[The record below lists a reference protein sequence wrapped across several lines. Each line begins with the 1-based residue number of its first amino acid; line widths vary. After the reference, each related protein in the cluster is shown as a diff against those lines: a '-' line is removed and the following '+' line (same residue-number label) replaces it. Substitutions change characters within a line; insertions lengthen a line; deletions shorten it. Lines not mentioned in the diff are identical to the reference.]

1 MSKTVDSRVVEMS
14 FDNAKFERN
23 VQTSLSTLDKLKNS
37 LQLEGAAK
45 GFENIDKAA
54 KNVDLQGLSNA
65 TETVCAKFSALEVAA
80 ITTIANITNSAV
92 NAGMQLVKSLSVD
105 NIAAGWLKFGQKTTS
120 VGTLISQGFDIDTV
134 TEQLERL
141 NWFTDETSY
150 NFTDMVDNIAKF
162 TASGKDLKSSVT
174 ALEGIANWAA
184 LSGQNANTASR
195 AMYQISQAMGAGV
208 MRKEDYKSIQ
218 NVSMDTDE
226 FRQKALD
233 AGVALK
239 TLKKNADGTYTSL
252 LAKTDAFSKSQFAE
266 HLTKDA
272 WFTSDVMM
280 KVFNEYSGAVDQI
293 YEYADKKGITASQAI
308 EELGETVDQ
317 FGLKAFKAAQ
327 EARTWGDVIDS
338 VKDAV
343 STGWMTTFELIFGNY
358 EEAKTLWTDLANE
371 LYDVFAE
378 GGNLRN
384 EMLSEWKEFGGRDN
398 LIESFWNTFHAIT
411 SMVNTVKEA
420 FRDIF
425 PATTGKQLVVFTKKL
440 KDFTDKFKMSDKSAQ
455 NLKDTFKGLFAI
467 LDIVGQ
473 AFSAVFKLVTPLF
486 GSFTTLGGGILGV
499 TGFLGKWLVKLDESI
514 KKSDVFNKAVNNI
527 TSFITKCKKAIEE
540 FFKGLKDKF
549 DIPVLDLIDSI
560 LERIRIKMSQLK
572 EATNEMKDGTVN
584 AFSAIGTALAGS
596 NFLKLLTAIWD
607 TTKNIANGIAK
618 GLGNL
623 IKGLV
628 DAFGNANFSG
638 AIDLLNGISFVGIA
652 VAITKFL
659 KSIKKS
665 SGGLSD
671 IKDIFKGILDSI
683 KGTLDQ
689 VRSCLEAYQNNLK
702 AGTLLKIAS
711 AVGILA
717 AAILTISLIDSDKL
731 NSSLGAMTVLF
742 ADLLASM
749 AIFEKVSGKITGVTK
764 SCTAMIAMSIAIS
777 ILASAMKKV
786 SELEWEDVFKGLI
799 GIAGLS
805 TIIIAASKIMSKNT
819 QQVIKGAGSMII
831 FATAIKI
838 LVSACKGLSSLDWP
852 ELAKGLIGVG
862 VLMTEIALFLKMA
875 KFDGKIIT
883 TAAGIVILASA
894 IKILA
899 SACAAFSQIEWGD
912 LAKGLVSIAVL
923 LAEITVFT
931 KLTGNANNVISTGL
945 ALIEIG
951 IAMKIFASAI
961 KDMST
966 MSWSELGVG
975 LTGLAVALS
984 AVTIALKFMPKNT
997 ISIGLG
1003 LIAVSTA
1010 LSIVASVLRK
1020 MGGMQWDEIARGL
1033 TALGASMAILAIGL
1047 KLMNGSLSG
1056 SAALVVATAA
1066 LMALT
1071 PVLLALGSMSW
1082 ESIVK
1087 GLVSIAGAFTII
1099 GVAGLVLGPLL
1110 PAILGLAGAFALIG
1124 VGVLGIGV
1132 GLLAAGAGL
1141 SALAVGFTA
1150 LATAGTLGATA
1161 IVAAL
1166 TVIITGIA
1174 ELIPMIIVKIGEG
1187 LIALCAVIAKGAPAI
1202 GAAFTAV
1209 ILTLVD
1215 VLVDCVPKIVDGLL
1229 YLVTC
1234 ALESLAKY
1242 TPRIVD
1248 AVLEFLIGVLEGI
1261 ARNLPALI
1269 QAGVDVLMA
1278 FFAGVIDA
1286 LAGIDVNVLIKGLVG
1301 IGLLSGIMLALSAVA
1316 ALIPGAMLG
1325 VLGMGAVI
1333 SELALVLAA
1342 IGAFAQIPGL
1352 NWLINEGGKLLENIG
1367 NAIGSFIGGI
1377 IGGVMGGISSQFP
1390 QIGTDLSKFMINL
1403 KPFIEGAKELDP
1415 TMVDGI
1421 KTLVDTILELTAA
1434 DILNSIS
1441 SWISG
1446 KDSLSEFGKQLVPF
1460 GESIKAYSMVVSGI
1474 DTNSINT
1481 SISAA
1486 KALVEMMNN
1495 LPSSGGLSAFFSGDK
1510 DLGYLSNQLVPFGI
1524 GLRKYSLA
1532 VSGVDTNA
1540 ISESASAAK
1549 ALSEL
1554 YENIPSSGGL
1564 TALLTGKNDISE
1576 FGTQLVPFGKS
1587 IKEYSFAVDGIKLE
1601 AITASTEAIQKLVST
1616 INSMTD
1622 LNIDGVNSFKN
1633 AVNILGKTN
1642 INVVGEDVVNSFVK
1656 GIKAKQSAI
1665 SLTIST
1671 IANNIVKA
1679 INDKHYMFT
1688 SAGEQVINKF
1698 IVGINSKIRQL
1709 NNSNTKML
1717 SDANTTIRSY
1727 YDAFYKSG
1735 SYLVQGFAN
1744 GISANSY
1751 KAAAKSKAMASAA
1764 VVAAK
1769 KELDEHSPSKVF
1781 YKIGD
1786 FAGVAF
1792 VNALSDSVK
1801 SSYNAGTEVAK
1812 AAKNGLSQSVNK
1824 IADAINYSIDS
1835 TPTIR
1840 PVLDLSDVSSGVGT
1854 LNGMLS
1860 LQPSIGLL
1868 SNVGTINAM
1877 MNHRNQNASNYDVV
1891 SAIRDL
1897 KKSIGNGSG
1906 DTYNING
1913 VTYDDGSNVSNAV
1926 RTLVRAVKVEG
1937 RI

>member
-14 FDNAKFERN
+14 FDNANFERN

-37 LQLEGAAK
+37 LRLEDAAK
-45 GFENIDKAA
+45 GFENIDKAS
-54 KNVDLQGLSNA
+54 KNVSFDSIMSSINSLEDRFSTMGVVGMRIIENLTDSLVQLTKKTLSFLTNGIVNGGITRAMNLENAHFQLQGLLKDEKAVEAVMKNVSDA
-65 TETVCAKFSALEVAA
+65 VDGTAYSLDSAAKVASQLAASGMRAGNEMFTSLRAVAGVAA
-80 ITTIANITNSAV
+80 MTNSEYDSIGNIFTTIAGNGRVLTQQLNQLSYRGMNAAATLRDYFNSSAENLEQFYKLYNSTKKKNDDAVSKGAKATEKNIRTMVTNSAISFDIFSKAMDSAFGEHAKKANETFNGALSNIKSALGRIGAKFV
-92 NAGMQLVKSLSVD
+92 SPLIVQNGALVKLFNTFREKTNEINSNLD
-105 NIAAGWLKFGQKTTS
+105 PIAETFTNT
-120 VGTLISQGFDIDTV
+120 VISIT
-134 TEQLERL
+134 
-141 NWFTDETSY
+141 N
-150 NFTDMVDNIAKF
+150 
-162 TASGKDLKSSVT
+162 ASNKYL
-174 ALEGIANWAA
+174 
-184 LSGQNANTASR
+184 
-195 AMYQISQAMGAGV
+195 
-208 MRKEDYKSIQ
+208 
-218 NVSMDTDE
+218 
-226 FRQKALD
+226 
-233 AGVALK
+233 
-239 TLKKNADGTYTSL
+239 
-252 LAKTDAFSKSQFAE
+252 
-266 HLTKDA
+266 
-272 WFTSDVMM
+272 
-280 KVFNEYSGAVDQI
+280 
-293 YEYADKKGITASQAI
+293 
-308 EELGETVDQ
+308 
-317 FGLKAFKAAQ
+317 
-327 EARTWGDVIDS
+327 
-338 VKDAV
+338 
-343 STGWMTTFELIFGNY
+343 
-358 EEAKTLWTDLANE
+358 
-371 LYDVFAE
+371 
-378 GGNLRN
+378 GNLDIN
-384 EMLSEWKEFGGRDN
+384 KFFK
-398 LIESFWNTFHAIT
+398 SFYDF
-411 SMVNTVKEA
+411 
-420 FRDIF
+420 
-425 PATTGKQLVVFTKKL
+425 LKKL
-440 KDFTDKFKMSDKSAQ
+440 KPSKTSIN
-455 NLKDTFKGLFAI
+455 NLKDTLKGLFAV
-467 LDIVGQ
+467 LDIVGR
-473 AFSAVFKLVTPLF
+473 AFSALFKLSTPLF
-486 GSFTTLGGGILGV
+486 GVFRKFGSNVLSVTASFGR
-499 TGFLGKWLVKLDESI
+499 WLVKLDEAI
-514 KKSDVFNKAVNNI
+514 KKGDVFNKTVDNI
-527 TSFITKCKKAIEE
+527 TGFITKCKKAVGE
-540 FFKGLKDKF
+540 FFKSLNEKF
-549 DIPVLDLIDSI
+549 DVPMLDMLDSV
-560 LERIRIKMSQLK
+560 LERIRIRISQFK
-572 EATNEMKDGTVN
+572 ETAKDMRDGTVD
-584 AFSAIGTALAGS
+584 AFSAIGVALANS
-596 NFLKLLTAIWD
+596 NFLKLLEAIW
-607 TTKNIANGIAK
+607 TATRKIVNGVAK
-618 GLGNL
+618 GLGKV
-623 IKGLV
+623 IKGLA
-628 DAFGNANFSG
+628 DALGSANFSG
-638 AIDLLNGISFVGIA
+638 AIDLLNGVSFAGIA

-659 KSIKKS
+659 KGIKKS
-665 SGGLSD
+665 SGGFSD
-671 IKDIFKGILDSI
+671 IKDFFKGVLDSI

-731 NSSLGAMTVLF
+731 NSSLGAMTILF

-749 AIFEKVSGKITGVTK
+749 AIFEKISGKITGVTK

-786 SELEWEDVFKGLI
+786 AELEWGDVFKGLI
-799 GIAGLS
+799 GISGLS
-805 TIIIAASKIMSKNT
+805 AIIVTASKIMSKNT
-819 QQVIKGAGSMII
+819 QQVVKGAGSMII
-831 FATAIKI
+831 FATAIKV
-838 LVSACKGLSSLDWP
+838 LVSACKDLSSLDWP
-852 ELAKGLIGVG
+852 GLAKGLIGVG
-862 VLMTEIALFLKMA
+862 VLMTEIAVFLRTA
-875 KFDGKIIT
+875 KFDGKTIT
-883 TAAGIVILASA
+883 TAAGMVILASA

-899 SACAAFSQIEWGD
+899 SACSDFAKLEWGD
-912 LAKGLVSIAVL
+912 LAKGLVSIAAL

-945 ALIEIG
+945 ALVEIG

-961 KDMST
+961 KDIST
-966 MSWSELGVG
+966 MSWSELGIG
-975 LTGLAVALS
+975 LTGLAGALA
-984 AVTIALKFMPKNT
+984 AVTIALRFIPKNT
-997 ISIGLG
+997 IGTGLG

-1010 LSIVASVLRK
+1010 LSIIASVLKK

-1033 TALGASMAILAIGL
+1033 TALGSSMAILAIGL

-1056 SAALVVATAA
+1056 SAALIVATAA

-1087 GLVSIAGAFTII
+1087 GLVSIAGAFAII
-1099 GVAGLVLGPLL
+1099 GVAGLVLGPLV
-1110 PAILGLAGAFALIG
+1110 PTILGLAGAFALIG

-1161 IVAAL
+1161 VVAAL

-1174 ELIPMIIVKIGEG
+1174 DLIPLIIVKVGEG
-1187 LIALCAVIAKGAPAI
+1187 LIALCAVIAKGSPAI

-1209 ILTLVD
+1209 ILTVVD
-1215 VLVDCVPKIVDGLL
+1215 ALVDCVPTIVDGLL

-1242 TPRIVD
+1242 TPRIID
-1248 AVLEFLIGVLEGI
+1248 AVLIFLIEVLEGI

-1286 LAGIDVNVLIKGLVG
+1286 LSGIDVNVLIKGLVG

-1325 VLGMGAVI
+1325 VLGMGAI
-1333 SELALVLAA
+1333 IAELALVLAA
-1342 IGAFAQIPGL
+1342 VGAFAQIPGL

-1390 QIGTDLSKFMINL
+1390 QIGTDLSNFMINL

-1434 DILNSIS
+1434 DILNGIS

-1446 KDSLSEFGKQLVPF
+1446 KDSLAEFGKQLVPF

-1474 DTNSINT
+1474 DTNSVNT

-1486 KALVEMMNN
+1486 KALIEMMND
-1495 LPSSGGLSAFFSGDK
+1495 LPSNGGLSAFFSGDK
-1510 DLGYLSNQLVPFGI
+1510 DLGYLSNQLIPFGI
-1524 GLRKYSLA
+1524 GLRKYSIA
-1532 VSGVDTNA
+1532 VSGVDTLA
-1540 ISESASAAK
+1540 ISESANAAK

-1576 FGTQLVPFGKS
+1576 FGNQLVPFGTS
-1587 IKEYSFAVDGIKLE
+1587 IKEYSFAVDGIKVD
-1601 AITASTEAIQKLVST
+1601 AVIASTDAIQKLVST
-1616 INSMTD
+1616 IKSMTD
-1622 LNIDGVNSFKN
+1622 LDIGGVKSFQN

-1642 INVVGEDVVNSFVK
+1642 MNIVGEDVINSFVK
-1656 GIKAKQSAI
+1656 GIKAKQSAV
-1665 SLTIST
+1665 SSSMST
-1671 IANNIVKA
+1671 IANNIVKT
-1679 INDKHYMFT
+1679 IGEKQQMFV

-1698 IVGINSKIRQL
+1698 MAGINAKIYQL
-1709 NNSNTKML
+1709 NRSITKML
-1717 SDANTTIRSY
+1717 GDANSTIRSH
-1727 YDAFYKSG
+1727 YDAFYQSG

-1764 VVAAK
+1764 ITAAK

-1786 FAGVAF
+1786 FAGIAF

-1801 SSYNAGTEVAK
+1801 SSYNAGTEVAR
-1812 AAKNGLSQSVNK
+1812 AAKNGITSSVNK
-1824 IADAINYSIDS
+1824 IADAIDIGIDS

-1860 LQPSIGLL
+1860 LQPSVGVL
-1868 SNVGTINAM
+1868 SNVGTISTM
-1877 MNHRNQNASNYDVV
+1877 MNHRNQNASNDDVV
-1891 SAIRDL
+1891 SAIKDL
-1897 KKSIGNGSG
+1897 KKTIGNGSG